1 VLEQDPKAMKKKLKP
16 VFLVL
21 EALWSEDLRDLS
33 SIFPFINGLCAPN
46 NWMLFY
52 QRFEVAAVLGFT
64 VFYCPKYASDIESS
78 LLE

>member
-1 VLEQDPKAMKKKLKP
+1 
-16 VFLVL
+16 
-21 EALWSEDLRDLS
+21 
-33 SIFPFINGLCAPN
+33 
-46 NWMLFY
+46 MLFY